1 MKHLKRTALFLMA
14 SAMAF
19 TVTACGNGGSEAG
32 SNGKLTMQIWTTP
45 SADACQ
51 ALARCLP

>member
-19 TVTACGNGGSEAG
+19 TITACGNGGSDAG
-32 SNGKLTMQIWTTP
+32 SDGKLTMQIWDT
-45 SADACQ
+45 AQREAM
-51 ALARCLP
+51 